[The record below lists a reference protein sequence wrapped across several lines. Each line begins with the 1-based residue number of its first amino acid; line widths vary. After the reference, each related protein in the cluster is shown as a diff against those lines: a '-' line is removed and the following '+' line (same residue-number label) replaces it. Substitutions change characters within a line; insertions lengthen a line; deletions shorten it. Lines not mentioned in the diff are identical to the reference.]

1 MREGTS
7 PRPLPAAVNS
17 PYQPRE
23 GVDESAQ
30 SALPK
35 LKKLQKY
42 SQIHGEKELYKLQSS
57 GSKID
62 KYPPYPTQKC
72 LLCGGMDTSF
82 RVFTGS
88 RLAKATQKRLSVIA
102 AAAKTRKCS
111 QWAKN
116 NRSDFDEFAALI
128 VLSAS
133 LSLLFSAL
141 RLYSFVFLCTLHS
154 VLCTAFPYI
163 LNTPYRVSSLGW
175 LRQALR
181 ASPRTRRVS
190 AGSRMPSSHS
200 RAVE

>member
-42 SQIHGEKELYKLQSS
+42 SQIHGEKELHKLQSS
-57 GSKID
+57 GSEID
-62 KYPPYPTQKC
+62 KYPPYPTQKS

-82 RVFTGS
+82 RAFTAS

-102 AAAKTRKCS
+102 AAAANHEQVFTMG
-111 QWAKN
+111 KN
-116 NRSDFDEFAALI
+116 NRSDFDDFAALI
-128 VLSAS
+128 FLSAS

-141 RLYSFVFLCTLHS
+141 RLYSFVYLLSTQHSALPLPYHS
-154 VLCTAFPYI
+154 VSFSVYS
-163 LNTPYRVSSLGW
+163 VSLW
-175 LRQALR
+175 
-181 ASPRTRRVS
+181 
-190 AGSRMPSSHS
+190 
-200 RAVE
+200 